1 MSSTV
6 NGSVFKQMIISGA
19 NNLCNHKKL
28 VDELN
33 VFPVPDGDTGT
44 NMALTIMAVKREL
57 SGVDYDTCSEVAS
70 YSSTASLRG
79 ARGNSGVILSQFF
92 RGYAKALENVDEI
105 NVDIAKKMLLNAQKH
120 AYKAVMKPQEGTILT
135 VAREMYEGVAEF
147 EGDDVKEFLKKAI
160 ECGNASLERTP
171 ELLPALK
178 SAGVVDSGGKGLMLL
193 MEGALYFLETGEV
206 IATEDEEAVIVKKEA
221 VIDTS
226 DIKFG
231 YCTEFLIKKEKG
243 KKSNW
248 KALRKTLECIG
259 DCVLVINDKDIIKV
273 HVHSN
278 QPGTVLNEAM
288 EHGSIINIK
297 IDNMREQ
304 SEHSSFGEGD
314 DVVKEETIVT
324 PNESVPYKE
333 NAFITVAN
341 GDGIVQLFEELGCDG
356 IISGG
361 QTMNPSTDD
370 FINEIEKLNA
380 GAIFVF
386 PNNKNIIM
394 AAQQAQEMSGK
405 NVIVIPTKTI
415 VQGISAMMAFDEE
428 STSKEN
434 EDAMLSAAQ
443 SVKSGS
449 VTFAARDC
457 EIEGLEIHKDDVMGL
472 VEGKIKAVGTDV
484 NSICEEIIDKMV
496 DSDTSEVSL
505 FAGKDVTDEQSEALE
520 DALGNKY
527 PDISINIY
535 PGGQALYYYYIS
547 VE

>member
-1 MSSTV
+1 
-6 NGSVFKQMIISGA
+6 MIISGA

-92 RGYAKALENVDEI
+92 RGYAKALENVTEI
-105 NVDIAKKMLLNAQKH
+105 NVDVAKKMLYNAQKH

-135 VAREMYEGVAEF
+135 VARELYEGVAEF
-147 EGDDVKEFLKKAI
+147 EGEDIKEFLKKAV

-193 MEGALYFLETGEV
+193 LEGALYFLENGEI
-206 IATEDEEAVIVKKEA
+206 IAAEDEETVTVKKEN

-226 DIKFG
+226 EIKFG
-231 YCTEFLIKKEKG
+231 YCTEFLIKKEKN

-248 KALRKTLECIG
+248 KALRKNLECIG

-273 HVHSN
+273 HVHSD

-304 SEHSSFGEGD
+304 SEHSSYGNDGD
-314 DVVKEETIVT
+314 TVKEEVT
-324 PNESVPYKE
+324 AEKKESVPFKE

-380 GAIFVF
+380 GTIFVF

-405 NVIVIPTKTI
+405 NVVVIPTRTI
-415 VQGISAMMAFDEE
+415 VQGISALMAFEE
-428 STSKEN
+428 ENSPQEN
-434 EDAMLSAAQ
+434 EELMLAAAQ

-472 VEGKIKAVGTDV
+472 VEGKIKAVGEDV
-484 NSICEEIIDKMV
+484 NSICEEIVGTMV
-496 DSDTSEVSL
+496 QSDTSEISL
-505 FAGKDVTDEQSEALE
+505 FAGKDVTEEQTEAIESVLSE
-520 DALGNKY
+520 KY
-527 PDISINIY
+527 PDISVNIY

>member
-1 MSSTV
+1 
-6 NGSVFKQMIISGA
+6 MIMSGA

-70 YSSTASLRG
+70 YAATASLRG

-105 NVDIAKKMLLNAQKH
+105 TVDIAKNMLNSAQKH
-120 AYKAVMKPQEGTILT
+120 AYRAVMKPQEGTILT
-135 VAREMYEGVAEF
+135 VAREMYEGVSDF
-147 EGDDVKEFLKKAI
+147 EGDDVCEFLKKAV
-160 ECGNASLERTP
+160 EAGNASLERTP

-193 MEGALYFLETGEV
+193 MEGALYYLENGE
-206 IATEDEEAVIVKKEA
+206 IIETDEEEAVTVKKEA

-231 YCTEFLIKKEKG
+231 YCTEFLIKKEKDI
-243 KKSNW
+243 KSNW
-248 KALRKTLECIG
+248 KALRKKLECIG
-259 DCVLVINDKDIIKV
+259 DCVLVINDKEFIKV

-288 EHGSIINIK
+288 KHGSLLNIK

-304 SEHSSFGEGD
+304 SEHTSFGEEEKSASKKKD
-314 DVVKEETIVT
+314 KEQ
-324 PNESVPYKE
+324 PKPLAPYTE

-341 GDGIVQLFEELGCDG
+341 GEGIVQLFGELGVSG

-380 GAIFVF
+380 GTIFVF

-394 AAQQAQEMSGK
+394 AAQQASEMSGK
-405 NVIVIPTKTI
+405 NIIVIPTKSI
-415 VQGISAMMAFDEE
+415 VQGISALMAFDEE
-428 STSKEN
+428 MSAKEN
-434 EDAMLSAAQ
+434 EDAMLSAVAA
-443 SVKSGS
+443 VKSGS

-457 EIEGLEIHKDDVMGL
+457 EIEGLEIHKDDIMGL
-472 VEGKIKAVGTDV
+472 VEGKIKSVGTDK
-484 NSICEEIIDKMV
+484 NLICQEVIAKMLDDGTSEISLFTGEGVSEAEAEEI
-496 DSDTSEVSL
+496 E
-505 FAGKDVTDEQSEALE
+505 EALTE
-520 DALGNKY
+520 KY
-527 PDISINIY
+527 PDITVNVY